1 MRVIRFSAR
10 WERVARLG
18 ARYGAMNEE
27 VRRRLD
33 LLAFWE
39 RHGSAVAVEHGG
51 VSIRTLYRWRA
62 AYRERGAA
70 GLWPI

>member
-33 LLAFWE
+33 LLTFRE
-39 RHGSAVAVEHGG
+39 RHGLAAAAEHGG
-51 VSIRTLYRWRA
+51 VSLRTLYR
-62 AYRERGAA
+62 
-70 GLWPI
+70 